1 MKNRNPCGG
10 CPGENKYGRL
20 CQKKI
25 RCPDWYGWFCG
36 EWNKIQVAA
45 ERLRK
50 DANEVDL

>member
-10 CPGENKYGRL
+10 CPEENKYGRL

>member
-1 MKNRNPCGG
+1 MNNQYPCTHCPDMAKG
-10 CPGENKYGRL
+10 CI
-20 CQKKI
+20 KKES
-25 RCPDWYGWFCG
+25 CADWYGWFCG